1 MPPSLNK
8 RVAQLPTN
16 FLPNFLP
23 NFLDN
28 FHYNYNKIYPSN
40 YIVMLKR
47 CTKFTNNSNERL
59 VAVYRGSRPE
69 EDECVAAILLEGR
82 TGSALFDR
90 HLSSLVAQ
98 TTLEI
103 VGDTHLQISL
113 VVPEQE
119 LSSITSCQ
127 CTHTYGTTKYLLRR
141 DMTQHSEQFGRFF
154 VADAEDK
161 VVATQQV
168 HDEELVGAGTD
179 AYRLDLQNT
188 TTQNINANLQIFC
201 MLDGMLVVAK
211 HLRLLLESRL
221 SWP

>member
-1 MPPSLNK
+1 M
-8 RVAQLPTN
+8 QLEKLKCKCHLHSIKE
-16 FLPNFLP
+16 LPNFQP

-59 VAVYRGSRPE
+59 MAVYRGSRPE

-82 TGSALFDR
+82 TGSALFDC

-113 VVPEQE
+113 VVP
-119 LSSITSCQ
+119 
-127 CTHTYGTTKYLLRR
+127 
-141 DMTQHSEQFGRFF
+141 
-154 VADAEDK
+154 A
-161 VVATQQV
+161 
-168 HDEELVGAGTD
+168 
-179 AYRLDLQNT
+179 
-188 TTQNINANLQIFC
+188 
-201 MLDGMLVVAK
+201 
-211 HLRLLLESRL
+211 
-221 SWP
+221 